1 MVVVEAGGEAA
12 GEEEREE
19 EGGEEE
25 EEEEAAHRI
34 EEAEG
39 LENSA
44 TTTLELVTIL
54 FLPSYTLSYICTHT
68 TLVSLPRGQ
77 CCGAISNLAIHAS
90 TLVQY
95 RFVGSSLLWCQAW
108 W

>member
-1 MVVVEAGGEAA
+1 MVEVGGEAV

-19 EGGEEE
+19 EG
-25 EEEEAAHRI
+25 EEEAAAAAAAVHRI

-44 TTTLELVTIL
+44 TTTLELVTIFCL
-54 FLPSYTLSYICTHT
+54 HSYTHSYICTHT

-77 CCGAISNLAIHAS
+77 CRGAISNLANSCKHS
-90 TLVQY
+90 
-95 RFVGSSLLWCQAW
+95 
-108 W
+108 

>member
-1 MVVVEAGGEAA
+1 MEGGGEAV
-12 GEEEREE
+12 GEGEREE
-19 EGGEEE
+19 EEE
-25 EEEEAAHRI
+25 EEEEAVAHRI

-39 LENSA
+39 LEDPA

-54 FLPSYTLSYICTHT
+54 FLHSYTLSYICTHT

-95 RFVGSSLLWCQAW
+95 RVVGSSLLWCQAW